1 MISKPLSSFAGYSP
15 VIPGC
20 EHPPKPPFHSG
31 LAWSLGGGSAYAS
44 TALAAHLHL
53 GCLPH
58 KAWSLSLEIHNPSRE
73 MERAWEEGMSS
84 LSGAQWH
91 QESPNVPAPT
101 RDGFYDFCRG
111 ADAQH
116 AYIRHSSVLTAMPRL
131 GGAILYV
138 SVWEGFPSDFGSRS
152 VQR

>member
-1 MISKPLSSFAGYSP
+1 MISKPFSSFAGYSP
-15 VIPGC
+15 VISGC
-20 EHPPKPPFHSG
+20 KRPPKPPFHSG

-58 KAWSLSLEIHNPSRE
+58 KGWSLSLEIHNPSRE

-91 QESPNVPAPT
+91 QESPNVPAPA
-101 RDGFYDFCRG
+101 RDGFYIFAEGRMHNMHTFGTVRYLLPCQG
-111 ADAQH
+111 WG
-116 AYIRHSSVLTAMPRL
+116 VLFYMSLFARL
-131 GGAILYV
+131 
-138 SVWEGFPSDFGSRS
+138 
-152 VQR
+152 